1 MRAMQCTLCG
11 QRRAKRACPAL
22 RQDICPVCCA
32 TKRLVE
38 IRCPAD
44 CVHLTAARQ
53 HPAAAVKRQHDADL
67 RTLMTALGPMSEGQ
81 LQLYFLLQ
89 SYLLRTPADGFARP
103 VDAEVVDAANAV
115 AATLETA
122 SRGVIFEHRAETVN
136 GQRLAGELREVLQK
150 AGKGGGSRFER
161 EAAAVLRSVA
171 AAAGQPAGKPAGSR
185 AYLELVARVLREGAP
200 EPPAPVQPSII
211 LP

>member
-1 MRAMQCTLCG
+1 MQCSLCG

-38 IRCPAD
+38 IRCPAG
-44 CVHLTAARQ
+44 CVHLAAARQ
-53 HPAAAVKRQHDADL
+53 HPAAAVKRQHESDL
-67 RTLMTALGPMSEGQ
+67 RVLMTALGPMSEGQ
-81 LQLYFLLQ
+81 LQLFFLLQ
-89 SYLLRTPADGFARP
+89 SYLLKAPPNGLSRP
-103 VDAEVVDAANAV
+103 VDAEVADAATAV

-122 SRGVIFEHRAETVN
+122 SRGVIFDHRAETAS
-136 GQRLAGELREVLQK
+136 GQRLAGELHAVLQE

-161 EAAAVLRSVA
+161 EAAAVLRAVARA
-171 AAAGQPAGKPAGSR
+171 AAEPVGKPTNSR
-185 AYLELVARVLREGAP
+185 AYLELVGRVLREGGP
-200 EPPAPVQPSII
+200 ELPSEEEPTII

>member
-1 MRAMQCTLCG
+1 MLCSLCG

-22 RQDICPVCCA
+22 GQEICPVCCA

-38 IRCPAD
+38 IRCPAS
-44 CVHLTAARQ
+44 CVHLTSARQ

-67 RTLMTALGPMSEGQ
+67 RTLMTAIGPLSEGQ
-81 LQLYFLLQ
+81 LELFFLLQ
-89 SYLLRTPADGFARP
+89 SYLLRPGDGLARP
-103 VDAEVVDAANAV
+103 VDAEIADAATAL

-122 SRGVIFEHRAETVN
+122 SRGVIFEHQAKSVN
-136 GQRLAGELREVLQK
+136 GQRLAAALRTVLQE

-161 EAAAVLRSVA
+161 EAAVVLRAVAKA
-171 AAAGQPAGKPAGSR
+171 AAEPAGKPAGSR
-185 AYLELVARVLREGAP
+185 AYLELVSRVLREGAP
-200 EPPAPVQPSII
+200 EPPAPAESTII

>member
-1 MRAMQCTLCG
+1 MVCTLCG

-38 IRCPAD
+38 IPCPAD
-44 CVHLTAARQ
+44 CVHLAAARQ
-53 HPAAAVKRQHDADL
+53 HPAAAVKRQHEADL

-89 SYLLRTPADGFARP
+89 SHLLRPADGLAAP
-103 VDAEVVDAANAV
+103 VDAEVADAATAL

-122 SRGVIFEHRAETVN
+122 SRGVIFEHRAGTVN
-136 GQRLAGELREVLQK
+136 GQRLAGELLTVLQE

-161 EAAAVLRSVA
+161 EAAAVLRAVA
-171 AAAGQPAGKPAGSR
+171 KAAAGPAGKPAGSR
-185 AYLELVARVLREGAP
+185 AYLELVTRVLREGAP
-200 EPPAPVQPSII
+200 EAATHAESTII

>member
-1 MRAMQCTLCG
+1 MQCTLCG

-53 HPAAAVKRQHDADL
+53 HPAAAVKRQHESDL
-67 RTLMTALGPMSEGQ
+67 RALMTALGPMSEGQ

-89 SYLLRTPADGFARP
+89 SYLLRTPADGLARP
-103 VDAEVVDAANAV
+103 VDAEVVD

-136 GQRLAGELREVLQK
+136 GQRLAGELQAVLQE

-161 EAAAVLRSVA
+161 DAAAVLRSVA

-200 EPPAPVQPSII
+200 EPPPPAESTII

>member
-1 MRAMQCTLCG
+1 MLCTLCG
-11 QRRAKRACPAL
+11 QRRSKRACPAL
-22 RQDICPVCCA
+22 GQDICPVCCA

-44 CVHLTAARQ
+44 CVHLAAARQ
-53 HPAAAVKRQHDADL
+53 HPAAAVKRQHEADL

-89 SYLLRTPADGFARP
+89 SYLLRPAEGLARP
-103 VDAEVVDAANAV
+103 VDAEVADAATAL

-122 SRGVIFEHRAETVN
+122 SRGVIFEHQAETVN
-136 GQRLAGELREVLQK
+136 GQRLAGELRTVLQE

-161 EAAAVLRSVA
+161 EAAAVLRAVAKA
-171 AAAGQPAGKPAGSR
+171 AAEPAGKPAGSR
-185 AYLELVARVLREGAP
+185 AYLELVTRVLREGAP
-200 EPPAPVQPSII
+200 EVPPPAESTII

>member
-1 MRAMQCTLCG
+1 MQCTLCG

-22 RQDICPVCCA
+22 RLDICAVCCA
-32 TKRLVE
+32 TKRLAE

-53 HPAAAVKRQHDADL
+53 HPAAAVKRQHESDL
-67 RTLMTALGPMSEGQ
+67 RMLMTALGPMSEGQ

-89 SYLLRTPADGFARP
+89 SYLLRTPADGLARP
-103 VDAEVVDAANAV
+103 VDAEVVDAANAL

-122 SRGVIFEHRAETVN
+122 SRGVIFEHRADTVN
-136 GQRLAGELREVLQK
+136 GQRLATELQAVLQE

-171 AAAGQPAGKPAGSR
+171 VAASQPAGKSPGSR

-200 EPPAPVQPSII
+200 EPPAPSEPTII

>member
-1 MRAMQCTLCG
+1 MQCAICG

-53 HPAAAVKRQHDADL
+53 HPAAAVKRQHESDL
-67 RTLMTALGPMSEGQ
+67 RTLMTALGPMSEAQ
-81 LQLYFLLQ
+81 LQLFFLLQ
-89 SYLLRTPADGFARP
+89 SYLLRTPADGLVRP
-103 VDAEVVDAANAV
+103 VDAEVADAANAL
-115 AATLETA
+115 AATLDTA
-122 SRGVIFEHRAETVN
+122 SRGVIFQHRAETVN
-136 GQRLAGELREVLQK
+136 GQRLATELQAVLQE

-161 EAAAVLRSVA
+161 EAASVLRAVA
-171 AAAGQPAGKPAGSR
+171 AAAGQPAGKPVSSC
-185 AYLELVARVLREGAP
+185 AYLDLVARVLREGGQ
-200 EPPAPVQPSII
+200 EPPLPPDSSII
-211 LP
+211 LA

>member
-1 MRAMQCTLCG
+1 M
-11 QRRAKRACPAL
+11 
-22 RQDICPVCCA
+22 CCA

-38 IRCPAD
+38 IRCPSD

-53 HPAAAVKRQHDADL
+53 HPAAAVKRLHESDL
-67 RTLMTALGPMSEGQ
+67 RTLMADLGPMSEGQ
-81 LQLYFLLQ
+81 LQLFFVLQGYLLQ
-89 SYLLRTPADGFARP
+89 APAAGTPRP
-103 VDAEVVDAANAV
+103 VDAEVVDAAGAV

-136 GQRLAGELREVLQK
+136 GQRIAIELQSVLQE

-161 EAAAVLRSVA
+161 EAALVLRA
-171 AAAGQPAGKPAGSR
+171 IARAAGLPTGKDSSSR

-200 EPPAPVQPSII
+200 EAPAPENP
-211 LP
+211 LPDHRPVKPRGL

>member
-1 MRAMQCTLCG
+1 MQCTLCG

-22 RQDICPVCCA
+22 GQDICAVCCA

-38 IRCPAD
+38 IRCPAG
-44 CVHLTAARQ
+44 CVHLAAARQ
-53 HPAAAVKRQHDADL
+53 HPAAAVKRQHEADL
-67 RTLMTALGPMSEGQ
+67 RTLMAALGPMSEGQ
-81 LQLYFLLQ
+81 LQLFFLLQ
-89 SYLLRTPADGFARP
+89 SYLLRPADGLARP
-103 VDAEVVDAANAV
+103 VDAEVADAATAV

-122 SRGVIFEHRAETVN
+122 SRGVIFEHQAETVN
-136 GQRLAGELREVLQK
+136 GQRLAGELRAVLQE

-161 EAAAVLRSVA
+161 EAAAVLRAVAKA
-171 AAAGQPAGKPAGSR
+171 AAEPAGKPTGSR

-200 EPPAPVQPSII
+200 DAAPSPESTLI